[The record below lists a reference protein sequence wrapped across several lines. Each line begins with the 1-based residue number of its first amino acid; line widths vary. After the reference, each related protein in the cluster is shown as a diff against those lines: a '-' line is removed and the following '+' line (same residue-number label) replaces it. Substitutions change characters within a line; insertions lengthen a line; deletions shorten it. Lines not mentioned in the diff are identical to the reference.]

1 MREEGTGRRRDTA
14 VTKARDKGHDNQP
27 SAGAAN
33 ARRRRI
39 EQVEDATTNHLWER
53 RAAAGNES
61 KRTAADGGRQKW
73 AATVDNRVDDPTM
86 TSGIHKSGRQQ
97 QSR

>member
-1 MREEGTGRRRDTA
+1 M
-14 VTKARDKGHDNQP
+14 TKARDKGHDNQP

-73 AATVDNRVDDPTM
+73 AATVDNRSHHDIRHPQERTATTEQVRGKIQHNNQPM
-86 TSGIHKSGRQQ
+86 I
-97 QSR
+97 